1 MGFGTST
8 PPTTPTTPAVPAST
22 AAAPSGQ
29 AQGQG
34 LTPQQ
39 IQAITMALSNVG
51 KSPSIVGGMQSTS
64 PQAVQTQTLQ
74 GGTYFNPNRQ

>member
-8 PPTTPTTPAVPAST
+8 PPTTPATPAVPVST
-22 AAAPSGQ
+22 APSGQ
-29 AQGQG
+29 AQRQG

-39 IQAITMALSNVG
+39 IQAITMVLSNVG
-51 KSPSIVGGMQSTS
+51 KRPSIVGGMQSTS

>member
-1 MGFGTST
+1 MGFGTSS
-8 PPTTPTTPAVPAST
+8 PPTTPATPAVPAST
-22 AAAPSGQ
+22 APSGQ

-39 IQAITMALSNVG
+39 IQAITMVLSNVG